1 MKRSLGLGLAG
12 VCVSVLVLWTPMLV
26 TLEAKEPTSKAQVAP
41 AASSTTAPA
50 KPGSEKV
57 AYTFPDEAKIQE
69 FTKLWQQRQASV
81 LRMTVL
87 QSYWNE
93 EQAALAELNN
103 KLTSEYKVD
112 TSKNYFLDREH
123 RTLVEREAP
132 PAPQATA
139 QPATEKVLPKGA
151 EQRH

>member
-1 MKRSLGLGLAG
+1 MKRSLGLGFAG
-12 VCVSVLVLWTPMLV
+12 VSVSVLVLWTPMLV
-26 TLEAKEPTSKAQVAP
+26 TLEAKEPASKVKAVAP
-41 AASSTTAPA
+41 AASSTIVPT
-50 KPGSEKV
+50 KPGPEKV

-93 EQAALAELNN
+93 EQTALAELNN

-112 TSKNYFLDREH
+112 TSKN
-123 RTLVEREAP
+123 
-132 PAPQATA
+132 
-139 QPATEKVLPKGA
+139 
-151 EQRH
+151 